1 MGAWCVGPHLTY
13 YHDTAT
19 NVLTVRKPGVGIT
32 VDWDVVVTF

>member
-1 MGAWCVGPHLTY
+1 MVWFAGPQLTY

-32 VDWDVVVTF
+32 ADWELAITL